1 MVDRQEFLRVQELV
15 RATKARVQ
23 STREQVA
30 RTSELLTR
38 YRRERLGSAVET
50 LSPQD
55 RQYAAIRAW
64 IDRQT
69 SSPSQLD
76 HSGY

>member
-1 MVDRQEFLRVQELV
+1 MNPDELFRIQELV
-15 RATKARVQ
+15 RVTKARVR

-30 RTSELLTR
+30 RSSELLMR
-38 YRRERLGSAVET
+38 HRRERLGCAIET

-64 IDRQT
+64 IDRN
-69 SSPSQLD
+69 SPSSSAAFDL
-76 HSGY
+76 